1 MTGVERIVIDCDPGN
16 GIAFSDVDDGLALA
30 LALAH
35 PGVSLEGV
43 TIVAGNTSRELG
55 YTSACELL
63 SAAKTNIPVSVG
75 ARDEPRPD
83 STVWRELL
91 DGRRDAAAWTRDFGA
106 TMLLSP
112 IKLPDEA
119 GAVDYLIDTVRSS
132 PGEITVAALGPLTN
146 VAAAIERDP
155 GFARDVKRI
164 AIMGGAFNHDR
175 MPQELNFGYDPEAA
189 HVVLAS
195 RAAVSLIPFDVT
207 ATTLLTF
214 AQLESLDDVEPLQR
228 FIRDSTLPWL
238 RFSDSRFALGG
249 CYLHDPLV
257 IAALIDPSLVRWA
270 DVSVDVVLS
279 DPLARGRP
287 MRWDGTHTIFGGGS
301 LELPDNGSVRVAESV
316 NAARFTDLLIDS
328 IRTFRSPITE
338 TTV

>member
-30 LALAH
+30 FALAH

-55 YTSACELL
+55 YTSARELL
-63 SAAKTNIPVSVG
+63 SVAKANIPLSVG
-75 ARDEPRPD
+75 AADEPRQD
-83 STVWRELL
+83 SIVWRALL

-112 IKLPDEA
+112 VELPGEA
-119 GAVDYLIDTVRSS
+119 CAVDYLIDTVRGS

-164 AIMGGAFNHDR
+164 AIMGGAFNHDQ

-189 HVVLAS
+189 HVVLGS
-195 RAAVSLIPFDVT
+195 RAAISLIPFDVT

-214 AQLESLDDVEPLQR
+214 AQLEFLDDGEPLQR
-228 FIRDSTLPWL
+228 FIKESTLPWL

-249 CYLHDPLV
+249 CFLHDPLV

-279 DPLARGRP
+279 DPLARGHP
-287 MRWDGTHTIFGGGS
+287 MRWDGTHKILGGGS
-301 LELPDNGSVRVAESV
+301 LKLPENGLVRVAESV
-316 NAARFTDLLIDS
+316 EAARFTDLLIDS
-328 IRTFRSPITE
+328 IRGFRSPITE
-338 TTV
+338 PTA